1 MLLVSAASVNEVNIK
16 VNDYCLNG
24 KKMKMIDAE
33 REIKIK
39 DGGKQYSIRLNTAT
53 YQILKDNI
61 VEYASKCGIMLNRS
75 DYDLEGANVQV
86 QYKVMIPNNKETF
99 PVSVTCYHTSNC
111 ILIQMNGSRK
121 CSDLDVKLGCLK
133 S

>member
-16 VNDYCLNG
+16 VNDYCLNEKTNLC

-61 VEYASKCGIMLNRS
+61 VEYASNCGIMLAS
-75 DYDLEGANVQV
+75 
-86 QYKVMIPNNKETF
+86 
-99 PVSVTCYHTSNC
+99 
-111 ILIQMNGSRK
+111 
-121 CSDLDVKLGCLK
+121 
-133 S
+133 